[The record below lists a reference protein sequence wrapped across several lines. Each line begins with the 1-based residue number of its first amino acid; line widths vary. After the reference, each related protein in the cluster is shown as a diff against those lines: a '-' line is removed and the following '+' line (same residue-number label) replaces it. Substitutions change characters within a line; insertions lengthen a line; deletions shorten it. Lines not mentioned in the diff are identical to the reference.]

1 MEQSLGAVVTSV
13 HADSMDT
20 AVSLAAQHAVAGDTV
35 LLSPA
40 CASFD
45 MFTGYVAR
53 GLAFSASVAGLQEG
67 ES

>member
-1 MEQSLGAVVTSV
+1 MRDQVHLRRERQAVALVERK
-13 HADSMDT
+13 
-20 AVSLAAQHAVAGDTV
+20 LAAQQAVPGDTV

-53 GLAFSASVAGLQEG
+53 GRAFVAAVASLQEG